1 MQNNELRF
9 QLEQKLGEIDLL
21 QKRVQN
27 FQNQE
32 RFSSDQI
39 QEELKA
45 QIKNANKILL
55 EVETKVESLHDEN

>member
-1 MQNNELRF
+1 VQNNELRF

>member
-1 MQNNELRF
+1 VQNNELRF

-32 RFSSDQI
+32 KFSSDQI

>member
-32 RFSSDQI
+32 KFSSDQI

>member
-1 MQNNELRF
+1 VQNNELRF

-55 EVETKVESLHDEN
+55 EVETKVESLQDEN